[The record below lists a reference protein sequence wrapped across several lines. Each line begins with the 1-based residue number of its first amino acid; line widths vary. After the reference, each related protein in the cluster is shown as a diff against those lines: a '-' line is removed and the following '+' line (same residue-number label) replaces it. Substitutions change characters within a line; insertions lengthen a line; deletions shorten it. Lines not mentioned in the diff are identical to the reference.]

1 MVPFIGRPCAA
12 IPFALLIS
20 SACPA
25 AFAQS
30 SVTLYGSLDAGV
42 AYVNNRDGHSQVAVL
57 QGVAQPDR
65 FGLTGTEALGG
76 GWSAVFRLENG
87 FFTNNGA
94 LARANTLFSR
104 QAYVGLSSTRYGTL
118 TLGEQSSF
126 NYDWVAPLGNNFQG
140 NNLLAAHPGNLD
152 GLVETTS
159 AQEAN
164 LIKYR
169 SAVCNGLSFG
179 LLYGL
184 GGVAGDFSNGRI
196 AGGAASYTNGPP
208 AIAAAYV
215 NEHDRALGPML
226 GDTTAGLGLS
236 SFQGKPALS
245 YVAGKI
251 ENTGV
256 GARYDFGRLRLHAV
270 FTYVRIVSG
279 SLADS
284 YRTWET
290 GATWLGT
297 PANAIVGG
305 IAAAGFI
312 GRHYLTATL
321 GDVHSLSKST
331 QVYLQAVAQ
340 QATGTTD
347 ARASIFSV
355 GASGTPRQLAFVT
368 GIHHLF

>member
-1 MVPFIGRPCAA
+1 MARKSTTTTARRSAATTRGDCSASTEPRRAATRAVPAGAGPRARHNDKTDQETSPCN
-12 IPFALLIS
+12 PLTFS
-20 SACPA
+20 TCSA
-25 AFAQS
+25 
-30 SVTLYGSLDAGV
+30 G
-42 AYVNNRDGHSQVAVL
+42 
-57 QGVAQPDR
+57 
-65 FGLTGTEALGG
+65 
-76 GWSAVFRLENG
+76 
-87 FFTNNGA
+87 
-94 LARANTLFSR
+94 
-104 QAYVGLSSTRYGTL
+104 STRSGFPASSSRSPRCASPSSRSTAS
-118 TLGEQSSF
+118 TPPCSF

-169 SAVCNGLSFG
+169 SAVWNGLSFG

-196 AGGAASYTNGPP
+196 AGGAASYTNGPL
-208 AIAAAYV
+208 ASAAAYV
-215 NEHDRALGPML
+215 DEHDRALGPML

-245 YVAGKI
+245 YVADKI

-279 SLADS
+279 SFADS

-290 GATWLGT
+290 GATWLST

-305 IAAAGFI
+305 IAATGFI

-321 GDVHSLSKST
+321 GDVYSLSKST